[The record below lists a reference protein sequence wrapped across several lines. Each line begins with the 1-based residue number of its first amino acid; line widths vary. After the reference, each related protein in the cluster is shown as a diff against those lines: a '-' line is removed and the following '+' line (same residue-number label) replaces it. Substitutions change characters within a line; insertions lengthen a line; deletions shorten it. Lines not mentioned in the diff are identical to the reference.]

1 MKKVFSVLLSLV
13 MLMSLLSVGVVAVSA
28 ASTPDSQVVEAYAG
42 QSIKIKFVEDS
53 CYGVSG
59 DIEYSNRNL
68 FSSLTP
74 NTSSYGK
81 ITESKF
87 ILSSFDKVTC
97 EVILTVKIAADA
109 KVGDTCVVS
118 FTNCELV
125 ENNVD
130 FTGRSGYTKSVTV
143 KVIKKPTTEPTTK
156 PTTEPTTKPTTKPTT
171 EPSTTKKPTTT
182 GTKAPVANLDFTELN
197 TQIGIAEALTESEY
211 TADSWAQLD
220 SALKAAIKAR
230 KAKTQNDI
238 NKAADALREAIAALV
253 KIDNSALAQL
263 VADVKGYLEDNG
275 LANVWNELYEALSE
289 AEAALESGDQEAI
302 NAAYT
307 RLSAAFEA
315 LKNELANLGEEK
327 VVVQEVEVPCTE
339 KCHIW
344 KNTIWHPLLIILL
357 IVSALL
363 NVVLAVI
370 IISYMNKRKKN
381 ATDTTP
387 VVDYDIADDGM

>member
-42 QSIKIKFVEDS
+42 QSVKIKFVEDN

-125 ENNVD
+125 ENNED

-143 KVIKKPTTEPTTK
+143 KIVKKPTSSSSSTTSS
-156 PTTEPTTKPTTKPTT
+156 TTQSTTSSTR
-171 EPSTTKKPTTT
+171 PSTRPTNPTATT
-182 GTKAPVANLDFTELN
+182 GTTQTPGTNLDLTELN
-197 TQIGIAEALTESEY
+197 TQIGIAESLTESEY

-230 KAKTQNDI
+230 KAKTQNEI

-263 VADVKGYLEDNG
+263 IADVKGYLEENG
-275 LANVWNELYEALSE
+275 LADVWNELYEALSE
-289 AEAALESGDQEAI
+289 AEAALISGDQDAI
-302 NAAYT
+302 NAAYA

-315 LKNELANLGEEK
+315 LKDALANLGESEP
-327 VVVQEVEVPCTE
+327 VVEQVQVKGECDED
-339 KCHIW
+339 CHKWNLHLLWLI
-344 KNTIWHPLLIILL
+344 LLII
-357 IVSALL
+357 SAIL
-363 NVVLAVI
+363 NVFFIVLI
-370 IISYMNKRKKN
+370 ILYFIKRKKN
-381 ATDTTP
+381 ATDDTP
-387 VVDYDIADDGM
+387 LVDYDINDD

>member
-13 MLMSLLSVGVVAVSA
+13 MLMSLLSVGVAVSA
-28 ASTPDSQVVEAYAG
+28 ATPDSQVVEAYAG
-42 QSIKIKFVEDS
+42 QSIKIKFTEDN

-59 DIEYSNRNL
+59 AIEYSNRNL
-68 FSSLTP
+68 FASLTP
-74 NTSSYGK
+74 GGSTSYGK
-81 ITESKF
+81 ITDKAF

-97 EVILTVKIAADA
+97 EVILTVKIAHDA

-118 FTNCELV
+118 FTDCELV
-125 ENNVD
+125 ENNED
-130 FTGRSGYTKSVTV
+130 FSGRSGYTKTVTV
-143 KVIKKPTTEPTTK
+143 KIVKKPTTTQSTTTTTTTTKK
-156 PTTEPTTKPTTKPTT
+156 PTT
-171 EPSTTKKPTTT
+171 STTKKPTTT
-182 GTKAPVANLDFTELN
+182 GTKAPVANLDYTELN
-197 TQIGIAEALTESEY
+197 VQIGISEALVESEY
-211 TADSWAQLD
+211 TADSWAQMV
-220 SALKAAIKAR
+220 SAQKAAIKAR
-230 KAKTQNDI
+230 NAKTQNEI
-238 NKAADALREAIAALV
+238 NKAADALRDAIAALV

-263 VADVKGYLEDNG
+263 IADVKGYLEENE
-275 LANVWNELYEALSE
+275 LADVWTELYEALSE
-289 AEAALESGDQEAI
+289 AEIALESGDQEAI

-307 RLSAAFEA
+307 RLSDAFKA
-315 LKNELANLGEEK
+315 LKDELANLGEEK